1 MYANSSMYAAT
12 AKATHAHIREETTA
26 EPTED
31 VKMICLNLYLLQSNR
46 CIKPTIYYIK
56 KERVSLS
63 KSRRL
68 KRMIRET
75 NILNLWYKS
84 PSRIPGYGK
93 TKTLIIC
100 QNCQKPFTQ
109 KDPRGQPL
117 YCPTCKQQKKNEA
130 VKKSSHAQ
138 YLRRK
143 QGPQIL
149 NLPTQ
154 LPQALISEFTQIL
167 EKISHANR

>member
-117 YCPTCKQQKKNEA
+117 YCPTCKQQKKMKPS
-130 VKKSSHAQ
+130 KKAAMHNT
-138 YLRRK
+138 L
-143 QGPQIL
+143 G
-149 NLPTQ
+149 
-154 LPQALISEFTQIL
+154 
-167 EKISHANR
+167 ANKAPKS